1 MVVVLVCLWKF
12 KNDLFN
18 RFCCWCCGGAERSK
32 VRNLQQEN
40 QRLRQQLSQH
50 RLSVS
55 GRMPPGQ
62 FCKSSNLHRHRNG
75 GGVGGGDM
83 FIMLVPTHVSYD
95 QWPLPPPMW
104 RLSSY
109 CSVQSD
115 GAEMEGKTT
124 WSSDF
129 CSSVYPGVSSQGIL

>member
-1 MVVVLVCLWKF
+1 MFFFPTVIVVILVCLWKF

-18 RFCCWCCGGAERSK
+18 RFCCWCCGGADRSK

-62 FCKSSNLHRHRNG
+62 FCKQTNQLHAHVDIGNWGEWG
-75 GGVGGGDM
+75 GGLYECVG
-83 FIMLVPTHVSYD
+83 
-95 QWPLPPPMW
+95 PPQDY
-104 RLSSY
+104 L
-109 CSVQSD
+109 C
-115 GAEMEGKTT
+115 
-124 WSSDF
+124 
-129 CSSVYPGVSSQGIL
+129 LL